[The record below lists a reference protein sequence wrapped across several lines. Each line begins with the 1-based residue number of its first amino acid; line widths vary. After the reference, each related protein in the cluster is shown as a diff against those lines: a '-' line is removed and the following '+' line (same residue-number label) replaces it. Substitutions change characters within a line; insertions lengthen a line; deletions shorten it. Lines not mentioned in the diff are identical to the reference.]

1 MFGTI
6 KSLYVMFNRKT
17 LSLFAATLIAG
28 LVFAGSAQ
36 AGLIDLDGTATTVS
50 GATYPSLRPG
60 ANVTNG
66 SGMTGS
72 GATGTHT
79 GDDPDQ
85 GWLSNLSGDVWLTVN
100 FGATYDVE
108 TMYVWNGES
117 GVAVSGP
124 EEGFSRGVAT
134 ADIYY
139 VLGERRERIHRSDNC
154 YWADWFQHADSR
166 QRQSVASESF
176 QALRSLQTRSVSFSA
191 FLLFARVLYVVVCCA
206 GVALGCHWH
215 LASAVG
221 RFSSRHC
228 AGRTLAAR
236 PQFRA

>member
-36 AGLIDLDGTATTVS
+36 AGLIVLDGTATTVS
-50 GATYPSLRPG
+50 GVASERPG

-79 GDDPDQ
+79 GDDPDE
-85 GWLSNLSGDVWLTVN
+85 GWLSNISGDVWLTVN

-124 EEGFSRGVAT
+124 EEGYSRGVAT

-139 VLGERRERIHRSDNC
+139 ATDSDAPDGDFTDPKWTLLLADQAFAARANNTLAYTPTDAFELNVTARVIGIDIKSNHGNAVFPTLGSINELQFYAVPEPGSLALLGTAVLGLLCLRRRK
-154 YWADWFQHADSR
+154 
-166 QRQSVASESF
+166 
-176 QALRSLQTRSVSFSA
+176 
-191 FLLFARVLYVVVCCA
+191 
-206 GVALGCHWH
+206 
-215 LASAVG
+215 
-221 RFSSRHC
+221 
-228 AGRTLAAR
+228 
-236 PQFRA
+236 